1 MKSDLKKLDQRIE
14 RLKAV
19 MLGMGPMRPGSLT
32 RQRRGGSGEYY
43 QLSYTHRGKG
53 RTEYVRPEF
62 AADIKEQIS
71 NYRRFREMVDQL
83 IDLEIE
89 RSKIKMKIEKEEAD

>member
-14 RLKAV
+14 RLKTV
-19 MLGMGPMRPGSLT
+19 MLGMGPMRPGSLS
-32 RQRRGGSGEYY
+32 RQQRGGSGEYY

-53 RTEYVRPEF
+53 RTEYVRAEF
-62 AADIKEQIS
+62 ASDIKKQIA

-89 RSKIKMKIEKEEAD
+89 RSKIKMKIEKQEAD

>member
-1 MKSDLKKLDQRIE
+1 MERELKKLDRRIE

-19 MLGMGPMRPGSLT
+19 MLGMGPMRPGSLS
-32 RQRRGGSGEYY
+32 RQQRGGSGEYY

-53 RTEYVRPEF
+53 RTEYIRPEF
-62 AADIKEQIS
+62 AADIKKQAA
-71 NYRRFREMVDQL
+71 NYRRFREMVDRL

-89 RSKIKMKIEKEEAD
+89 RSKIKMKIAKKEAD